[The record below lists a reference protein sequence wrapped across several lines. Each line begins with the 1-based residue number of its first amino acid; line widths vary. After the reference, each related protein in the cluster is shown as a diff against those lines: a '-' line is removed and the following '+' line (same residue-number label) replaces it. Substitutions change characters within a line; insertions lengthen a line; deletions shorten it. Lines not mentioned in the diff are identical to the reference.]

1 MSTKVYFSSGDP
13 KKERGNSRLVSDIA
27 LNYSTALADVT
38 DSPRCVGMPFDRE
51 LLKGS
56 IALLLLKLLSERDMY
71 GYEIIQESLRRSQDA
86 FEFKEGTL
94 YPALHQLHKR
104 GYLRSEWRTGENG
117 KQRKYYGLTTAGRKA
132 ARRSEQEWFSF
143 TKVVNA
149 MLSKANV

>member
-1 MSTKVYFSSGDP
+1 M
-13 KKERGNSRLVSDIA
+13 
-27 LNYSTALADVT
+27 
-38 DSPRCVGMPFDRE
+38 GMAFDRE

-56 IALLLLKLLSERDMY
+56 IALLILKLLSERDMY
-71 GYEIIQESLRRSQDA
+71 GYEIIQESVRRSQDA

-104 GYLRSEWRTGENG
+104 GYLRSEWRTGETG

-132 ARRSEQEWFSF
+132 ARRSEQEWVSF

-149 MLSKANV
+149 ILSKASA

>member
-1 MSTKVYFSSGDP
+1 
-13 KKERGNSRLVSDIA
+13 
-27 LNYSTALADVT
+27 
-38 DSPRCVGMPFDRE
+38 MPFDRE

-56 IALLLLKLLSERDMY
+56 IALLILKLLSERDMY
-71 GYEIIQESLRRSQDA
+71 GYEIIQESVRRSQDA

-104 GYLRSEWRTGENG
+104 GYLRSEWRTGETG
-117 KQRKYYGLTTAGRKA
+117 KQRKYYGLTAAGRTA

-149 MLSKANV
+149 ILSKANA

>member
-1 MSTKVYFSSGDP
+1 MFARDDSH
-13 KKERGNSRLVSDIA
+13 LVSEIV
-27 LNYSTALADVT
+27 LNYNTLLVDVT
-38 DSPRCVGMPFDRE
+38 DCLRCKGMAFDRE

-56 IALLLLKLLSERDMY
+56 IALLILKLLSERDMY
-71 GYEIIQESLRRSQDA
+71 GYEIIQESMRRSQDA

-104 GYLRSEWRTGENG
+104 GYLRSEWRTGETG
-117 KQRKYYGLTTAGRKA
+117 KQRKYYGLTDAGRKA

-149 MLSKANV
+149 ILSKAHA